1 MVVVTSAYLQSPIGA
16 LGMGCV
22 LSVYVADGVHPISY
36 PLKANLRSHTIDLLS
51 HPIRIS
57 LLGFDG
63 ISVSWVIPSS
73 ARACMGCNYESN
85 PKRQRE
91 AAATTED
98 EAIAGVDMRDG
109 RGERGETEESTVKR
123 KPGIQ

>member
-1 MVVVTSAYLQSPIGA
+1 MVAVTSTYLQSPVGA

-22 LSVYVADGVHPISY
+22 LSVYVADGVRPISY
-36 PLKANLRSHTIDLLS
+36 RLKANLRSHTIDLLS
-51 HPIRIS
+51 HLIRIS

-63 ISVSWVIPSS
+63 ILVLWVIPSS
-73 ARACMGCNYESN
+73 ARACMGCNYKSN
-85 PKRQRE
+85 PKWQRE

-98 EAIAGVDMRDG
+98 EAIAGVDMRDR

>member
-51 HPIRIS
+51 HPI
-57 LLGFDG
+57 
-63 ISVSWVIPSS
+63 
-73 ARACMGCNYESN
+73 
-85 PKRQRE
+85 
-91 AAATTED
+91 
-98 EAIAGVDMRDG
+98 
-109 RGERGETEESTVKR
+109 
-123 KPGIQ
+123 